1 MNVARLGD
9 EIYNKIGV
17 IDFFIENNEF
27 NKADSV
33 LNAIENDKK
42 YINDFSLIENFGEYI
57 NFRSSLDNRNLAQL
71 DSTEIAY
78 LQDLAEYNGRVAGY
92 AQNILCFFY
101 DICFEKELVFE
112 EPKIKSNM
120 VLNSKS
126 EELNNILYNVNIYP
140 NPAADY
146 TSIQWEIFDELR
158 DAHYRVLDL
167 NGRELLAGALSSNK
181 GEEIIDTRKLGQG
194 VYIIGIYNNQQLMV
208 NKKLV
213 VEGRK

>member
-1 MNVARLGD
+1 MNQST
-9 EIYNKIGV
+9 Y
-17 IDFFIENNEF
+17 EF
-27 NKADSV
+27 TEK
-33 LNAIENDKK
+33 
-42 YINDFSLIENFGEYI
+42 
-57 NFRSSLDNRNLAQL
+57 
-71 DSTEIAY
+71 STYSPI
-78 LQDLAEYNGRVAGY
+78 
-92 AQNILCFFY
+92 
-101 DICFEKELVFE
+101 VFE
-112 EPKIKSNM
+112 EPKTKSNM

-167 NGRELLAGALSSNK
+167 NGRELLAGALTSNK